1 MDTAYLIH
9 LLAFVMKRKPTVL
22 LGPILP
28 VLETVVDF
36 ERNFLLASDLLCF
49 ECIELVLLDE
59 EESRVF
65 GLRSYKSKKNEC
77 D

>member
-22 LGPILP
+22 LGPILA

-36 ERNFLLASDLLCF
+36 ERNFLLAGDLFCF
-49 ECIELVLLDE
+49 QRIEHVLLDE
-59 EESRVF
+59 QES
-65 GLRSYKSKKNEC
+65 
-77 D
+77 